1 MKDFISKC
9 KQYKSW
15 DEFIQW
21 LFDSELYK
29 TIRPLMDF
37 AIHNK
42 ATLEK
47 ALSRLPFEM
56 FIGIALRF
64 FDERGIII
72 NTYIGFNTCWFH
84 SFSPTNHIKDGH
96 KDRQSALKE
105 GIIKSFSILE
115 KNNDN

>member
-1 MKDFISKC
+1 MKDFIDKC

-15 DEFIQW
+15 NEFRIF
-21 LFDSELYK
+21 LS
-29 TIRPLMDF
+29 
-37 AIHNK
+37 ANK
-42 ATLEK
+42 IIGTYESLEK
-47 ALSRLPFEM
+47 YNLSFESLSGH
-56 FIGIALRF
+56 FLRF

-105 GIIKSFSILE
+105 GIIKAFSLE
-115 KNNDN
+115 K